1 VDAGLFALS
10 QEAAFMNRHLTEMNT
25 RLYLWWSR
33 LAAMTVKELL
43 QLGRDGFLMFAIFF
57 LFTIDIVMTGNVRLE
72 LNHATVVVHDADH
85 SEASRELI
93 YRFRPPYFKLGG
105 EILNARQGILL
116 LDQGQ
121 ALVVLDIPA
130 NFQQSLLNGEHT
142 DVQVL
147 VDSSNTVLGSLA
159 ASYSSQIIGQ
169 YGFDA
174 ALKRM
179 GVTEKNLENVPMLV
193 DQHRVWYNPNQNDQW
208 FIPIS
213 ELLVV
218 ITILAIMLPAAAA
231 VREKEHGTIEQ
242 LMVSPLSPIQIL
254 LPKIISMTMVIL
266 LGTAV
271 SLFLVILPLFHIP
284 IKGSLLLFFSVTGLY
299 TIATSGLGLFISTMS
314 RNLAQAA
321 MLAILVLMP
330 MIFLS
335 GAWTP
340 PEAMP
345 AGLRQAMYLSPLYYF
360 IEMSYGILLKGA
372 GLHIL
377 WDSLLNL
384 TLLGG
389 VIFAIGLW
397 RFRRQFK

>member
-1 VDAGLFALS
+1 
-10 QEAAFMNRHLTEMNT
+10 MNT
-25 RLYLWWSR
+25 RLYMWWSR

-105 EILNARQGILL
+105 EILDSRQGIRL
-116 LDQGQ
+116 LDQGK
-121 ALVVLDIPA
+121 ALVVLDIPED
-130 NFQQSLLNGEHT
+130 FQKSLLNGEHT

-179 GVTEKNLENVPMLV
+179 GVNEKDLENVPMLV

-218 ITILAIMLPAAAA
+218 ITILAIMLPAAAV

-299 TIATSGLGLFISTMS
+299 AIATSGLGLFISTMS

-321 MLAILVLMP
+321 LLAILVLMP

-345 AGLRQAMYLSPLYYF
+345 AGLRQAMYFSPLYYF

-372 GLHIL
+372 GLRVL

>member
-1 VDAGLFALS
+1 
-10 QEAAFMNRHLTEMNT
+10 MNRHATELLS
-25 RLYLWWSR
+25 RFYLWWSR
-33 LAAMTVKELL
+33 LTAMTIKELL
-43 QLGRDGFLMFAIFF
+43 QLGRDRFLIFAIIF
-57 LFTIDIVMTGNVRLE
+57 LFTIDILMTGNVRME
-72 LNHATVVVHDADH
+72 LSHATVIVNDADH

-105 EILNARQGILL
+105 EILDGREGFWL

-121 ALVVLDIPA
+121 ALMVLNIPPK
-130 NFQQSLLNGEHT
+130 FQHDL
-142 DVQVL
+142 VQGKPTNVQIL
-147 VDSSNTVLGSLA
+147 VDTSNPMLGPLA

-174 ALKRM
+174 ALQRM
-179 GVTEKNLENVPMLV
+179 GVTEKSLENVPMLV

-208 FIPIS
+208 FIPLS
-213 ELLVV
+213 ELLTV

-231 VREKEHGTIEQ
+231 VREKERGTMEQ
-242 LMVSPLSPIQIL
+242 LIVSPLTSLQIL
-254 LPKIISMTMVIL
+254 LPKVISMTLVIL

-271 SLFLVILPLFHIP
+271 SLFLVLEPVFHIP
-284 IKGSLLLFFSVTGLY
+284 IKGSLPLFFAVTALY
-299 TIATSGLGLFISTMS
+299 TVATSGLGLYIATMS

-321 MLAILVLMP
+321 MLAILILMP

-360 IEMSYGILLKGA
+360 IEMGYGILLKGA
-372 GLHIL
+372 GLDIL
-377 WDSLLNL
+377 WDELLGL
-384 TLLGG
+384 TLLGIVVFSFG
-389 VIFAIGLW
+389 VW
-397 RFRRQFK
+397 RFRRQYR

>member
-1 VDAGLFALS
+1 MNRRAS
-10 QEAAFMNRHLTEMNT
+10 EAASMF
-25 RLYLWWSR
+25 YLWWSR
-33 LAAMTVKELL
+33 LAAMTIKELL
-43 QLGRDGFLMFAIFF
+43 QLGRDGFLVFAIIF
-57 LFTIDIVMTGNVRLE
+57 LFTIDILMTGSVRME
-72 LNHATVVVHDADH
+72 LNHATVIVHDADH

-105 EILNARQGILL
+105 EILDEREGLRL

-121 ALVVLDIPA
+121 ALVVLNIPSK
-130 NFQQSLLNGEHT
+130 FQRDLVQGKAT

-147 VDSSNTVLGSLA
+147 VDTSNIMLGSLA

-174 ALKRM
+174 ALQRM
-179 GVTEKNLENVPMLV
+179 GATEKSLETVPMLV

-208 FIPIS
+208 FIPLS
-213 ELLVV
+213 ELLTV

-242 LMVSPLSPIQIL
+242 LIVSPLTPIQIL
-254 LPKIISMTMVIL
+254 LPKVISMTLVIL
-266 LGTAV
+266 LGTAA
-271 SLFLVILPLFHIP
+271 SLFLVLEPVFHFP
-284 IKGSLLLFFSVTGLY
+284 IKGSLLLFFAVTALY
-299 TIATSGLGLFISTMS
+299 TIATSGLGLYIATMS

-321 MLAILVLMP
+321 MLAILILMP

-345 AGLRQAMYLSPLYYF
+345 VGLRQAMYLSPLYYF
-360 IEMSYGILLKGA
+360 IEMGYGILLKGA
-372 GLHIL
+372 GLDIL
-377 WDSLLNL
+377 WDSLLGL
-384 TLLGG
+384 TILGV
-389 VIFAIGLW
+389 VIFTFGVW
-397 RFRRQFK
+397 RFKRQFS

>member
-1 VDAGLFALS
+1 
-10 QEAAFMNRHLTEMNT
+10 MNRHFTEMNT
-25 RLYLWWSR
+25 RLYMWWSR

-105 EILNARQGILL
+105 EILDSRQGIRL
-116 LDQGQ
+116 LDQGK
-121 ALVVLDIPA
+121 ALVVLDIPED
-130 NFQQSLLNGEHT
+130 FQKSLLNGEHT

-179 GVTEKNLENVPMLV
+179 GVNEKDLENVPMLV

-231 VREKEHGTIEQ
+231 VREKERGTIEQ

-299 TIATSGLGLFISTMS
+299 AIATSGLGLFISTMS

-321 MLAILVLMP
+321 LLAILVLMP

-345 AGLRQAMYLSPLYYF
+345 VGLRQAMYFSPLYYF

-372 GLHIL
+372 GLRVL

-397 RFRRQFK
+397 RFRKQFE

>member
-1 VDAGLFALS
+1 
-10 QEAAFMNRHLTEMNT
+10 MNRHFTEMNT

-105 EILNARQGILL
+105 EILDARQGIRL

-147 VDSSNTVLGSLA
+147 IDSSNTVLGSLA

-271 SLFLVILPLFHIP
+271 SLFLVILPSFHIP

-321 MLAILVLMP
+321 MLAILIFMP

-372 GLHIL
+372 GVHIL
-377 WDSLLNL
+377 WDSLLSL

-397 RFRRQFK
+397 RFRRQFE

>member
-1 VDAGLFALS
+1 
-10 QEAAFMNRHLTEMNT
+10 MNRHFTEMNT

-105 EILNARQGILL
+105 EILDARQGIRL

-147 VDSSNTVLGSLA
+147 IDSSNTVLGSLA

-271 SLFLVILPLFHIP
+271 SLFLVILPFFHIP

-321 MLAILVLMP
+321 MLAILIFMP

-372 GLHIL
+372 GVHIL
-377 WDSLLNL
+377 WDSLLSL

-397 RFRRQFK
+397 RFRRQFV

>member
-1 VDAGLFALS
+1 
-10 QEAAFMNRHLTEMNT
+10 MNRHLTEMNT

-321 MLAILVLMP
+321 MLAILILMP

-372 GLHIL
+372 GVNIL
-377 WDSLLNL
+377 WDSLLSL

-397 RFRRQFK
+397 RFRRQFR

>member
-1 VDAGLFALS
+1 
-10 QEAAFMNRHLTEMNT
+10 MNTHFTEMNT

-105 EILNARQGILL
+105 EILDTRQGIRL
-116 LDQGQ
+116 LDQGR
-121 ALVVLDIPA
+121 ALIMLDIPE
-130 NFQQSLLNGEHT
+130 NFQQDLLNGKQT

-147 VDSSNTVLGSLA
+147 VDTSNTVLGSLA
-159 ASYSSQIIGQ
+159 ASYSSQLIGQ

-179 GVTEKNLENVPMLV
+179 GVSEKSLENVPMLV

-299 TIATSGLGLFISTMS
+299 AIATSGLGLFISTMS

-321 MLAILVLMP
+321 MLAILILMP
-330 MIFLS
+330 IIFLS

-345 AGLRQAMYLSPLYYF
+345 TGLRQAMYFSPLYYF

-372 GLHIL
+372 GLHVL

-389 VIFAIGLW
+389 GIFSVGLW
-397 RFRRQFK
+397 RFRRQFN